1 MKREELVGKL
11 RQAYSKKKG
20 FGVEK
25 VSKTGF
31 ENIWFVVPPNPPHR
45 ISEKL
50 DLQLLRDAN
59 LALQSRPTVQSAS
72 EIRRTMAY
80 LLVHREAVSSSRME
94 GTWSTVDEVLT
105 PAVDDSR
112 RSATAA
118 VRGYASAM
126 MQGIQSVQS
135 NGMAALT
142 PEFLCNLHKK
152 VMQKDPGFSAIAGRL
167 RELGAPG
174 DIVQIGSIGRKEDS
188 IYNPAPPAHVKRCLD
203 EVLEWMRDES
213 LLELGDA
220 GMGLSLPVRMAIGHV
235 HFESVHPF
243 SDGNGRVG
251 RMLWAMQ
258 MAAADRLP
266 LYLSNYVEVE
276 KSEYGAALQEAQKQ
290 LTYSR
295 IIDFICRA
303 IVACTEEEAVT
314 QQVLEHLPE
323 VWQDRG
329 EFRSRSSAAR
339 ALQLLLRMPVITVKL
354 MAAELGV
361 SLEAA
366 TQGMRRLQQA
376 GVVRDRSGRGYG
388 RIFAAEEVIGILA
401 RPFGLDPEVTLEG
414 AREVLTSSP
423 SKKG

>member
-1 MKREELVGKL
+1 
-11 RQAYSKKKG
+11 
-20 FGVEK
+20 
-25 VSKTGF
+25 
-31 ENIWFVVPPNPPHR
+31 
-45 ISEKL
+45 
-50 DLQLLRDAN
+50 
-59 LALQSRPTVQSAS
+59 
-72 EIRRTMAY
+72 
-80 LLVHREAVSSSRME
+80 
-94 GTWSTVDEVLT
+94 
-105 PAVDDSR
+105 
-112 RSATAA
+112 
-118 VRGYASAM
+118 

-135 NGMAALT
+135 IGMAALT
-142 PEFLCNLHKK
+142 PELLCNLHKK

-258 MAAADRLP
+258 MAAADQLP

-303 IVACTEEEAVT
+303 IVACSDEEAVT
-314 QQVLEHLPE
+314 QQVLEH
-323 VWQDRG
+323 
-329 EFRSRSSAAR
+329 
-339 ALQLLLRMPVITVKL
+339 
-354 MAAELGV
+354 
-361 SLEAA
+361 
-366 TQGMRRLQQA
+366 
-376 GVVRDRSGRGYG
+376 
-388 RIFAAEEVIGILA
+388 
-401 RPFGLDPEVTLEG
+401 
-414 AREVLTSSP
+414 
-423 SKKG
+423 